1 MAQQLLL
8 VSLALSSIWEKTR
21 ARDRQREV
29 AGDKGQWGFVLQ
41 GMRPAPEARARGG
54 QREVVGVKGQWAL
67 FFKG

>member
-1 MAQQLLL
+1 M
-8 VSLALSSIWEKTR
+8 
-21 ARDRQREV
+21 QREV
-29 AGDKGQWGFVLQ
+29 AGDKGEWGFVLQ